1 MRAIFYALYL
11 GAFTCMALG
20 GDLVKCRSPNGKF
33 AMLSTEAEDQGVS
46 IELIEAGSKKVVLKL
61 ADTGHPYSEHSKLL
75 WSPDSTRFAFFEDNR
90 RGGSTTVYK
99 RSGDGFE
106 EVSLPETPTARIRTT
121 LARNSGSVSS
131 PSSG

>member
-11 GAFTCMALG
+11 GAFTCMALA

-61 ADTGHPYSEHSKLL
+61 ADAGHPVFRTLKIAVVTGFH
-75 WSPDSTRFAFFEDNR
+75 
-90 RGGSTTVYK
+90 TV
-99 RSGDGFE
+99 RVF
-106 EVSLPETPTARIRTT
+106 
-121 LARNSGSVSS
+121 
-131 PSSG
+131 